1 MESDYNE
8 ERRNDKEI
16 IENLREKVNFIDFQ
30 LEELRIDL

>member
-16 IENLREKVNFIDFQ
+16 ILNLREKVLKNN
-30 LEELRIDL
+30 LS

>member
-16 IENLREKVNFIDFQ
+16 IENLREKVNFVNFQ

>member
-16 IENLREKVNFIDFQ
+16 IENLREK

>member
-16 IENLREKVNFIDFQ
+16 IENLREKVQ
-30 LEELRIDL
+30 LIIIS

>member
-16 IENLREKVNFIDFQ
+16 IVNLREKVLKNN
-30 LEELRIDL
+30 LS